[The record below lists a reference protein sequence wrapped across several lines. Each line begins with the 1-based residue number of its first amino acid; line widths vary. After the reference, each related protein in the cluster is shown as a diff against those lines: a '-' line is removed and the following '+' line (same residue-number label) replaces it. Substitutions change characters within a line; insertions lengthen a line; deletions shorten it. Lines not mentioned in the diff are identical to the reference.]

1 MTYTPYDSQQYLRK
15 SHDEAAGSA
24 QFLYDGL
31 SQEVQRLI
39 TQPHTVLD
47 GKARERSFF
56 ILNVSFQQLRYFLRL
71 SRAKLGLVLIWVL
84 VLWWGERRVFENSIK
99 SCQWDSWE
107 AWPSGVIPHHVVLLA
122 DPQLV
127 DPHTYPGR
135 PWPFSTFTVR
145 HTDLYM
151 RRAFSS
157 LQQILEPETAFFL
170 GDLFDGGREWATGK
184 ENQADLHFKSYDTR
198 YWLKEYA
205 RFGRIFLDRWTTRQ
219 PTDNPSRQRGKIIAS
234 LPGNHDLG
242 IGNGIPLSVRS
253 RFETFFGKGN
263 RIDIVG
269 NHTFVSVDS
278 VSLSAKGQPQ
288 SDNTR
293 HIPGQQP
300 NQEIWEEADDF
311 LSHISER
318 KATTLTR
325 ELRTRAGKLENP
337 LQNHTVLDI
346 DDPIVRDV
354 AQSIPSE
361 SPELPTILLTHVPL
375 YRSPGTPCGFLRERW
390 PPSTNTYDPAE
401 PLATDERN
409 AISVT
414 AGYQYQN
421 VLQPDLSKELIEKV
435 GHVQHVFSGDDHD
448 YCEIVHHGYTS
459 KGGGVRE
466 ITVKS
471 MSWAMGVRKP
481 GFLMVS
487 LWNPIDE
494 NGVSLSASASSSA
507 QPTLKTHLCLLPDQL
522 TIFMRYGF
530 LLALTLPILV
540 VRAFICGYSDNR
552 NRDSVDGRSCPSD
565 KYESSTSEYETRDH
579 AGSDTGASSSNFST
593 ESYQYGLA
601 ARSSAGR
608 PRRASPTNSYGIPER
623 GGIYTMTPASKKILG
638 PSIHETV
645 NDARPRPKMEKGMRA
660 VWRELKQSTMHVA
673 SISLLW
679 YAWLACTS

>member
-1 MTYTPYDSQQYLRK
+1 
-15 SHDEAAGSA
+15 
-24 QFLYDGL
+24 
-31 SQEVQRLI
+31 
-39 TQPHTVLD
+39 
-47 GKARERSFF
+47 
-56 ILNVSFQQLRYFLRL
+56 
-71 SRAKLGLVLIWVL
+71 
-84 VLWWGERRVFENSIK
+84 
-99 SCQWDSWE
+99 
-107 AWPSGVIPHHVVLLA
+107 
-122 DPQLV
+122 
-127 DPHTYPGR
+127 
-135 PWPFSTFTVR
+135 
-145 HTDLYM
+145 M

-157 LQQILEPETAFFL
+157 LQQTLEPETAFFL

-184 ENQADLHFKSYDTR
+184 DKQADLHFKKYDTR

-205 RFGRIFLDRWTTRQ
+205 RFGRIFLERWTTRQ
-219 PTDNPSRQRGKIIAS
+219 PTEDPSRQRGRIIAS

-263 RIDIVG
+263 RVDIVG
-269 NHTFVSVDS
+269 NHTIVSVDT

-293 HIPGQQP
+293 HVPGQQP
-300 NQEIWEEADDF
+300 NQEIWEEADEF
-311 LSHISER
+311 LSHIVER
-318 KATTLTR
+318 KATVLTR

-346 DDPIVRDV
+346 DDPVVRDV
-354 AQSIPSE
+354 AQSAPSD

-375 YRSPGTPCGFLRERW
+375 YRSPGTPCGPLRERW
-390 PPSTNTYDPAE
+390 PPTTNSDDPAE

-421 VLQPDLSKELIEKV
+421 VLQPDLSKELIEKI
-435 GHVQHVFSGDDHD
+435 GHVKHVFSGDDHD

-487 LWNPIDE
+487 LWNPVDE
-494 NGVSLSASASSSA
+494 NGVSLGASASSGA
-507 QPTLKTHLCLLPDQL
+507 DPTLKTHLCLLPDQL
-522 TIFMRYGF
+522 KIFITYGL
-530 LLALTLPILV
+530 LLALTLPILLL
-540 VRAFICGYSDNR
+540 RALICGYSDTQ

-565 KYESSTSEYETRDH
+565 KYETSTPEYKARDGV
-579 AGSDTGASSSNFST
+579 GSDTGTSSSNFST

-608 PRRASPTNSYGIPER
+608 PRSASPMKGYGVPES
-623 GGIYTMTPASKKILG
+623 GSIYALTPASKKILG
-638 PSIHETV
+638 PSVHETT
-645 NDARPRPKMEKGMRA
+645 NDARPRQKATRGMRA
-660 VWRELKQSTMHVA
+660 VWRELSQSTMHVA
-673 SISLLW
+673 SIGLLW
-679 YAWLACTS
+679 YAWLAYTS

>member
-1 MTYTPYDSQQYLRK
+1 MTYIPYDNQQYSRK
-15 SHDEAAGSA
+15 SHDESTGSA

-31 SQEVQRLI
+31 SRAAQRLI
-39 TQPHTVLD
+39 SQPQAVFD
-47 GKARERSFF
+47 GRPHGSSVYMPN
-56 ILNVSFQQLRYFLRL
+56 LSFQQLRDFLRP
-71 SRAKLGLVLIWVL
+71 SKTKIGLVLIWIL
-84 VLWWGERRVFENSIK
+84 ILWWGERRVFQSSIQ
-99 SCQWDSWE
+99 SCAWDSWE
-107 AWPSGVIPHHVVLLA
+107 AWPPDVVPHHVVLLA

-127 DPHTYPGR
+127 DPHTYPSR
-135 PWPFSTFTVR
+135 PWPLSTFTVR

-151 RRAFSS
+151 QRAFSS

-184 ENQADLHFKSYDTR
+184 DNQADLQFKSYDTR

-205 RFGRIFLDRWTTRQ
+205 RFGRIFLDRWTTRR
-219 PTDNPSRQRGKIIAS
+219 PTDNPTRPRGKIIAS

-278 VSLSAKGQPQ
+278 VSLSAKGQRQ
-288 SDNTR
+288 SDHTR
-293 HIPGQQP
+293 HVPGQQP
-300 NQEIWEEADDF
+300 NQEIWEEADAF
-311 LSHISER
+311 LSQISDR
-318 KATTLTR
+318 KAAILRR
-325 ELRTRAGKLENP
+325 ELRTRAGKSEIS

-354 AQSIPSE
+354 VQSIPSN

-375 YRSPGTPCGFLRERW
+375 YRSPGTPCGPLRERW
-390 PPSTNTYDPAE
+390 PPSPNPDDPAE

-409 AISVT
+409 AISVS

-421 VLQPDLSKELIEKV
+421 VLQPDLSKELIEKI

-448 YCEIVHHGYTS
+448 YCEVVHHGYTS

-494 NGVSLSASASSSA
+494 NGVSVSASASSGPN
-507 QPTLKTHLCLLPDQL
+507 PTLKTHLCLLPDQL
-522 TIFMRYGF
+522 TIFIRYGL
-530 LLALTLPILV
+530 LLALTIPILV
-540 VRAFICGYSDNR
+540 VRAFVYGYSNKQ
-552 NRDSVDGRSCPSD
+552 NRDSVNGRSCPSD
-565 KYESSTSEYETRDH
+565 KFETSTSEYEERDR

-601 ARSSAGR
+601 ARSSVGR
-608 PRRASPTNSYGIPER
+608 PRSASPMNGYGVPES
-623 GGIYTMTPASKKILG
+623 GSIYTMTPASKRILG
-638 PSIHETV
+638 PSLNETA
-645 NDARPRPKMEKGMRA
+645 NDARPRPKVEKGMRA
-660 VWRELKQSTMHVA
+660 VWHELKQSTMHVA
-673 SISLLW
+673 SIGLLW
-679 YAWLACTS
+679 YAWLAYTS